1 MPLWK
6 VYHPVGAYSAKDK
19 KEFAEKVTEMYSR
32 IPIPKFYVVMIFE
45 EVAADQV
52 YVGGASH
59 GKFVRF
65 KLDHMAR
72 TLPGP
77 ILREWWVKAVDQLIA
92 PFVRDRGYDWEV
104 TIDELPADLWSL
116 QGEIPPPFE
125 SHAEKR
131 WVKENRASSYGLL
144 EKLPV
149 ELRFT
154 RSEERRVGKECI
166 AVCRSRW
173 SPYH

>member
-6 VYHPVGAYSAKDK
+6 VYHPVGAYSVQDK
-19 KEFAEKVTEMYSR
+19 REFAEKVTEMYSR

-45 EVAADQV
+45 EVAAESV
-52 YVGGASH
+52 YVGGVSH

-92 PFVRDRGYDWEV
+92 PVFVEIGQQRFRARRSRMQIAVHRAFDRH
-104 TIDELPADLWSL
+104 LHRRSL
-116 QGEIPPPFE
+116 FE
-125 SHAEKR
+125 SC
-131 WVKENRASSYGLL
+131 GLR
-144 EKLPV
+144 PV
-149 ELRFT
+149 TEL
-154 RSEERRVGKECI
+154 
-166 AVCRSRW
+166 
-173 SPYH
+173 